1 MKTIQANL
9 DNVSA
14 VNVVFTQI
22 HQLIRN
28 FFSVTHKQLNN
39 CSSEP
44 SIPPLRSQKIKYFFN
59 PEVGMVRESDID
71 MDAPQT

>member
-22 HQLIRN
+22 
-28 FFSVTHKQLNN
+28 QLNN